1 MELETIRAYA
11 ELMQELN
18 LSKLEIREAETALSL
33 ERSAQ
38 PAAAAPLPVAQASAV
53 AAPAAPAVAE
63 DDSIFTV
70 TSPMVGVFFL
80 RRRQTAS
87 PMSRWATM

>member
-38 PAAAAPLPVAQASAV
+38 PAGSCPAPCGAGICRGQ
-53 AAPAAPAVAE
+53 
-63 DDSIFTV
+63 
-70 TSPMVGVFFL
+70 
-80 RRRQTAS
+80 RR
-87 PMSRWATM
+87 PPLL

>member
-38 PAAAAPLPVAQASAV
+38 PAAAAPLPV
-53 AAPAAPAVAE
+53 
-63 DDSIFTV
+63 
-70 TSPMVGVFFL
+70 
-80 RRRQTAS
+80 
-87 PMSRWATM
+87 